1 MNIKI
6 NEIKESMWN
15 ETKESLE
22 LCADIGNFSSDLLHN
37 EDIPRII
44 HLGKPVIPDSIFYKI
59 SKIPNNDSE
68 LYVTAIESIGIAAG
82 LKLGLNERFSVI
94 FSRCYG
100 CLYFKRNVSSSS
112 QYEQIY
118 FSSKF
123 IKKFSINYN
132 WNVKDKRLKKFI
144 KIMFDK
150 IFEWSMDSNKYNKD
164 IAKFI
169 KST

>member
-1 MNIKI
+1 ME
-6 NEIKESMWN
+6 NEI
-15 ETKESLE
+15 ESLKKSIWKE
-22 LCADIGNFSSDLLHN
+22 ISNVLNPRFDIGEFSNELLHN

-132 WNVKDKRLKKFI
+132 WNTKDRRLKKFI

-150 IFEWSMDSNKYNKD
+150 IFEWSIDSNKYNED